1 MTICEQDMHLYT
13 VDTLVK
19 AAKKFK
25 TILRKDAGYET

>member
-1 MTICEQDMHLYT
+1 MHLRLTIYT

-19 AAKKFK
+19 AAKKFE